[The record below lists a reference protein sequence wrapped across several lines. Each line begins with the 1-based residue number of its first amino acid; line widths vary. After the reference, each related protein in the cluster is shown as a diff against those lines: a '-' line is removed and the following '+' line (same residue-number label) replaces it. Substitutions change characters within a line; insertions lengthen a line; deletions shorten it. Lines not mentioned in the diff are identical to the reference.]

1 MKLSKSHT
9 FGGTYNGSQR
19 GMQQP
24 VRTAVS
30 PSVMTA
36 SCGQPLSTPGR
47 LGVNEEG
54 DAASEDESE
63 GADGQ
68 VLRGRQGGFS
78 LLPVCVCVRVYVV
91 GGSDNYVAAAC
102 SINPSLSLPLL
113 SPPFELGADES
124 CPGPVSR
131 QREAI

>member
-1 MKLSKSHT
+1 
-9 FGGTYNGSQR
+9 
-19 GMQQP
+19 MQQP

-36 SCGQPLSTPGR
+36 SCGQPLSTQGW

-68 VLRGRQGGFS
+68 VLRGRDRGAFCPC
-78 LLPVCVCVRVYVV
+78 LCVCVSTRWE
-91 GGSDNYVAAAC
+91 AA
-102 SINPSLSLPLL
+102 
-113 SPPFELGADES
+113 
-124 CPGPVSR
+124 R
-131 QREAI
+131 